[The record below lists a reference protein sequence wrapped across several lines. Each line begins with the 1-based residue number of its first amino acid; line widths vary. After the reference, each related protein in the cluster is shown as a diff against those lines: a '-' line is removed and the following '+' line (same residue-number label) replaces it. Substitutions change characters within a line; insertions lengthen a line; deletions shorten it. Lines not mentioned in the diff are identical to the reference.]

1 MYQQEVVGRLLVA
14 PRVGEDGFA
23 ASDRRLL
30 DDLARQ
36 AGVAVHALQLHARA
50 LHLAADLQRSRERL
64 VTAREEERRR
74 LRRDLHDGIGPTL
87 ASLTH
92 RLDRAADLVR
102 TEPDVAVAEMAE
114 LKAQVKRAVSDIRR
128 LVYALR
134 PPALDDLGLLPA
146 IREHV
151 AQQTEARGLQVSIEV
166 PDPMPALPAAI
177 EVAVYRIVLE
187 AVTNVVRHAGA
198 RTCWVHIAIDDP
210 LCLTIEDDGRGLAAA
225 YVPGVG
231 LSSMRERAAELGGTC
246 EIDRRHSGGTRV
258 YVQLPLTWD

>member
-1 MYQQEVVGRLLVA
+1 
-14 PRVGEDGFA
+14 
-23 ASDRRLL
+23 
-30 DDLARQ
+30 
-36 AGVAVHALQLHARA
+36 
-50 LHLAADLQRSRERL
+50 
-64 VTAREEERRR
+64 

-114 LKAQVKRAVSDIRR
+114 LKAQVKRTVSDIRR

-134 PPALDDLGLLPA
+134 PPALDDFGLLPA

-151 AQQTEARGLQVSIEV
+151 AQQTEASGLQVSIEA

-198 RTCWVHIAIDDP
+198 RTCRVHLAIDDP
-210 LCLTIEDDGRGLAAA
+210 LCLTIEDDGRGLPAA

-246 EIDRRHSGGTRV
+246 EIERRNPGGTRV
-258 YVQLPLTWD
+258 SVRLPLTWD